1 VRFDDTLS
9 VYEWS
14 KILGKCA
21 SREVLRA
28 NYLRLARENHP
39 DLGGSTERMATI
51 NVAMQSAEKHF
62 ARKRPTPARKRPT
75 QKRRAR

>member
-9 VYEWS
+9 VIEWS
-14 KILGKCA
+14 KILGKCS

-62 ARKRPTPARKRPT
+62 ARKRPTTARKP
-75 QKRRAR
+75 QKRRK